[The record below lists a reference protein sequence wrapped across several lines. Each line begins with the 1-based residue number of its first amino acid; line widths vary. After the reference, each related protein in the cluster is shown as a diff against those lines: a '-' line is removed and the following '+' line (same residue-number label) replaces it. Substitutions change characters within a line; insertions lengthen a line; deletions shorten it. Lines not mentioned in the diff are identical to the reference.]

1 LAKRLADAAAD
12 PVVGD
17 ADFLLHRR
25 AGRLFTSGKQQGD
38 PGDNRNGGNGYPK
51 KFHRKRTGN
60 LLLCPQAA
68 SPLLCRLAKPVF
80 RLAGGRVKNSLCLL
94 RPELECRFP
103 SNQIQM
109 KTKHRII
116 NLLALASF
124 LVANAAQ
131 AEWTFETNFDDDIP
145 DGSEVYGA
153 TVVEWIDDDG
163 EDGVLQ
169 LTLAEASQN
178 GSWIVDD
185 FSDGQTVGEFEATFR
200 MLMGG
205 NT

>member
-1 LAKRLADAAAD
+1 
-12 PVVGD
+12 
-17 ADFLLHRR
+17 
-25 AGRLFTSGKQQGD
+25 
-38 PGDNRNGGNGYPK
+38 
-51 KFHRKRTGN
+51 
-60 LLLCPQAA
+60 
-68 SPLLCRLAKPVF
+68 
-80 RLAGGRVKNSLCLL
+80 
-94 RPELECRFP
+94 
-103 SNQIQM
+103 M